1 MARKFLIF
9 LIGLLA
15 ALMVTSFFLPDRL
28 LVERSASIAKPPFFV
43 YSLLNDLN
51 NYQYWSPWHEQS
63 YEYLHSGPEQG
74 VGSSLSWINLNR
86 EESRI
91 EIIESNT
98 AKSISLQIE
107 FNNKGSI
114 LNHFQFYPLATGT
127 QLIWKYEADLSSV
140 ENPLYRYAGRYLLLL
155 MRGWVESDYDRGLDK
170 IRKLAEEGA
179 G

>member
-1 MARKFLIF
+1 MVRKFLIF

-15 ALMVTSFFLPDRL
+15 ALIVASFFLPDRL
-28 LVERSASIAKPPFFV
+28 LVERSISIAKPPFFV
-43 YSLLNDLN
+43 YTLLNDLN

-63 YEYLHSGPEQG
+63 YEYRYSGLEQG
-74 VGSSLSWINLNR
+74 VGSSLSWKNLNR

-98 AKSISLQIE
+98 AESISLQIE
-107 FNNKGSI
+107 FNDKGSI
-114 LNHFQFYPLATGT
+114 ISHFQFHSLASGT
-127 QLIWKYEADLSSV
+127 ELIWQYETDLSTV
-140 ENPLYRYAGRYLLLL
+140 NNPFYRYAGRYLLLL
-155 MRGWVESDYDRGLDK
+155 MRGWVVSDYDRGLDK